1 MDKWRGGMG
10 TKSCISAL
18 ARRLGVLQSRQ
29 SSGALTLV
37 GLPRLTGIPKASLL
51 RILKILMQAGDV
63 WQRMV
68 DAA

>member
-1 MDKWRGGMG
+1 
-10 TKSCISAL
+10 L
-18 ARRLGVLQSRQ
+18 ARRLGVLRIRQ

-37 GLPRLTGIPKASLL
+37 GLHRLTGIPTASLL
-51 RILKILMQAGDV
+51 RMLKILMQAGDV

>member
-1 MDKWRGGMG
+1 MARLNGNQSSI
-10 TKSCISAL
+10 TAL
-18 ARRLGVLQSRQ
+18 ARGLGVLQIRQ

-37 GLPRLTGIPKASLL
+37 GLHRLTGIPKASL
-51 RILKILMQAGDV
+51 RRMSKILMQAGDV

>member
-1 MDKWRGGMG
+1 
-10 TKSCISAL
+10 
-18 ARRLGVLQSRQ
+18 LQIRQ

-37 GLPRLTGIPKASLL
+37 GLHRLTGIPKASLL